1 MSAIALHDILEDFE
15 PVAAPRPRRHLRVVT
30 PGETAPRPARAVAPR
45 RRRGMVLTR
54 RGRLAVTLTV
64 ASALV
69 VAAVVV
75 VGLLPVAAGGTATI
89 VVQPGQ
95 TLSEIATTQL
105 PQLPVDRAIVEIQL
119 ANELNSLHIPAGV
132 QLQIPR
138 P

>member
-1 MSAIALHDILEDFE
+1 
-15 PVAAPRPRRHLRVVT
+15 APRPRRRHLRVVG
-30 PGETAPRPARAVAPR
+30 PGETAPRIVVPGETAPGAAGTVAPPR
-45 RRRGMVLTR
+45 RRGIVLTR

-69 VAAVVV
+69 LAAVVV
-75 VGLLPVAAGGTATI
+75 VGLLPVAAGGGATI

-119 ANELNSLHIPAGV
+119 ANELNSLHIPAGAE
-132 QLQIPR
+132 LQIPR